1 MVAQDR
7 KEVAIL
13 RDYVSLQASVL
24 EALESAHG
32 PLDTNAHSQVPRS
45 GTVTTSTGE
54 WTFQRHGGGVSFKR
68 SADGCTIDVHTR
80 PLEPTMFDAWRLR
93 TYLGSL
99 GRRGIKL
106 IDSASGVSGTTLQ
119 EKVTSWLE
127 RLERQQLIK
136 KAGNTYELSD
146 DGR

>member
-1 MVAQDR
+1 
-7 KEVAIL
+7 
-13 RDYVSLQASVL
+13 
-24 EALESAHG
+24 
-32 PLDTNAHSQVPRS
+32 
-45 GTVTTSTGE
+45 
-54 WTFQRHGGGVSFKR
+54 
-68 SADGCTIDVHTR
+68 
-80 PLEPTMFDAWRLR
+80 MFDAWRLR

-146 DGR
+146 DGQ